1 MGVQTSRES
10 PLSFGLGVQQSLS
23 LSCYDLFLLALLWSA
38 PLLMI
43 CLKPARPRFSSRR
56 PLMKIVELFPSFMAI
71 KKLLSPLPL
80 RGNNPETMPV
90 HFSKVQKHLLGLT
103 LDDLDRPVLRP

>member
-10 PLSFGLGVQQSLS
+10 PLSFGVGVQQSLS

-56 PLMKIVELFPSFMAI
+56 PLMKIVELFPSFI
-71 KKLLSPLPL
+71 VLKTS
-80 RGNNPETMPV
+80 
-90 HFSKVQKHLLGLT
+90 LT
-103 LDDLDRPVLRP
+103 FAPQG